1 MSEAGVRGPQVICI
15 AHPAYRLAE
24 AFAPRAGQRVI
35 VARNADELKAALPEA
50 EILLTS
56 FLWRNEY
63 AEAAPRLRFIQS
75 ISAGT
80 DQFSREILKSR
91 GIRLASAQGANERV
105 VAEHAIALILA
116 MTRHLG
122 QARDSQHERRWAG
135 MISDPTARQQEL
147 GGRTLVIVGLGRIG
161 TRLATLARAFDL
173 EVIGVRRSPRRA
185 DDIVNEVVPPDRL
198 LEVLPRA
205 DFLALTCPLTPE
217 TERLIRAEHFAAM
230 KPSAYLINVARGKV
244 VDEPALIEALSAGR
258 IAGGRTGLLR
268 GGAAPAGF
276 AALDLSE
283 RARHATLGRR
293 DEPLRGQRH
302 RHLLRKPGAAGA
314 RGGASERDL
323 VRSRRILNQPGRIR
337 DHGIRAVA
345 DTGITG
351 GAGLRFAVPDCH
363 GRTGFEANAKLR
375 RTNGRRLTN
384 THRYASAAFTSA
396 MIRSCVLAS
405 R

>member
-1 MSEAGVRGPQVICI
+1 MTEAGGRETKVICI

-24 AFAPRAGQRVI
+24 AFTPLAGQRVI
-35 VARNADELKAALPEA
+35 VARNAEELKAALPEA
-50 EILLTS
+50 DVLLAS

-63 AEAAPRLRFIQS
+63 ADVAPRLRFIQS

-122 QARDSQHERRWAG
+122 QARDNQHARRWAG
-135 MISDPTARQQEL
+135 MISDPAARQQEL

-161 TRLATLARAFDL
+161 TRLAKLARAFDL
-173 EVIGVRRSPRRA
+173 EVIGVRRSPRTA
-185 DDIVNEVVPPDRL
+185 DDIVDEVVPPDRL

-230 KPSAYLINVARGKV
+230 KFGAYLINVARGKV

-258 IAGGRTGLLR
+258 IAGAGLDC
-268 GGAAPAGF
+268 F
-276 AALDLSE
+276 VE
-283 RARHATLGRR
+283 
-293 DEPLRGQRH
+293 EPLPQDSPLWSFPNVLVTPH
-302 RHLLRKPGAAGA
+302 SAGETNRYEANVISIFSENLDRLA
-314 RGGASERDL
+314 RGEELRNG
-323 VRSRRILNQPGRIR
+323 IL
-337 DHGIRAVA
+337 
-345 DTGITG
+345 
-351 GAGLRFAVPDCH
+351 
-363 GRTGFEANAKLR
+363 
-375 RTNGRRLTN
+375 
-384 THRYASAAFTSA
+384 
-396 MIRSCVLAS
+396 
-405 R
+405 

>member
-1 MSEAGVRGPQVICI
+1 L
-15 AHPAYRLAE
+15 PAT
-24 AFAPRAGQRVI
+24 
-35 VARNADELKAALPEA
+35 ADELKAALPEA
-50 EILLTS
+50 DVLLAS

-80 DQFSREILKSR
+80 DQFSREVLKSR

-122 QARDSQHERRWAG
+122 QARDNQHERRWAG

-173 EVIGVRRSPRRA
+173 EVIGVRRSPRTA
-185 DDIVNEVVPPDRL
+185 DDIVDEVVPPDRL

-230 KPSAYLINVARGKV
+230 KFGAYLINVARGKV

-258 IAGGRTGLLR
+258 IAGAGLDC
-268 GGAAPAGF
+268 F
-276 AALDLSE
+276 VE
-283 RARHATLGRR
+283 
-293 DEPLRGQRH
+293 EPLPQDSPLWSFPNVLVTPH
-302 RHLLRKPGAAGA
+302 SAGETNRYEANVISIFSENLDRLA
-314 RGGASERDL
+314 RGEELRNG
-323 VRSRRILNQPGRIR
+323 IL
-337 DHGIRAVA
+337 
-345 DTGITG
+345 
-351 GAGLRFAVPDCH
+351 
-363 GRTGFEANAKLR
+363 
-375 RTNGRRLTN
+375 
-384 THRYASAAFTSA
+384 
-396 MIRSCVLAS
+396 
-405 R
+405 